1 MHDDVESILLER
13 NGQFPNSELPVIVYR
28 GVGEGSATADAV
40 QAMFARNDWPPQW
53 VDTIFDYHHYHSTA
67 HEALGVVSGSA
78 RLALGGP
85 GARQVDVRP
94 GDVVIIPAGVA
105 HKLES
110 SSDDF
115 AVVGAYP
122 PGQDWD
128 ILKGKDGDL
137 ERATANIARLP
148 LPETDPVGGKAL
160 LELWREG

>member
-1 MHDDVESILLER
+1 MPDDVESILLQR

-28 GVGEGSATADAV
+28 GIVEGSVTADAV
-40 QAMFARNDWPPQW
+40 QTMFARNDWPPQW

-78 RLALGGP
+78 RLVLGGP
-85 GARQVDVRP
+85 GARLVDVRP
-94 GDVVIIPAGVA
+94 GDVVVLPAGVA

-128 ILKGKDGDL
+128 ILKGEDGDL

-148 LPETDPVGGKAL
+148 LPKTDPVGGTAL
-160 LELWREG
+160 LEHWREG

>member
-1 MHDDVESILLER
+1 MPDEAESILMER

-28 GVGEGSATADAV
+28 GIVEGSATADAV
-40 QAMFARNDWPPQW
+40 QAMFARNAWPPQW
-53 VDTIFDYHHYHSTA
+53 VDTIFDYHHYHCTA

-85 GARQVDVRP
+85 GARHVDVRP

-137 ERATANIARLP
+137 ERATANIARVP